1 MRSTKLIRI
10 LRFARYARLL
20 RLMKFMRLNKYLQ
33 PFEELI
39 VSDWA
44 HLGVRFLKISCA
56 VVFITHWA
64 ACVLYSVAVN
74 EFDMLG
80 MNWLS
85 LENLND
91 ASITE

>member
-20 RLMKFMRLNKYLQ
+20 RLMKFLRLNRYLQ
-33 PFEELI
+33 PLEEFI

-44 HLGVRFLKISCA
+44 HLFVRFMKISIA
-56 VVFITHWA
+56 LGFITHWA
-64 ACVLYSVAVN
+64 GCVLYSVGVN
-74 EFDMLG
+74 EYDMKG
-80 MNWLS
+80 VNWLS
-85 LENLND
+85 LQNLND